1 MTVQITPNGTRGQ
14 KMPARGARIFNALGV
29 RMYKLGANKNQVLL
43 VTKGARS
50 GQERQVSV
58 HRFDEPNGALL
69 VVGSKGGSPTHPAW
83 FINLAKN
90 PDSVW
95 IEIKGKR
102 VKVTPRS
109 LHGEERDQAW
119 KRIVAEA
126 SNFGAYESKTDREI
140 PVVRLTPAA

>member
-14 KMPARGARIFNALGV
+14 KMPARGTSLFNALGV
-29 RMYKLGANKNQVLL
+29 RIHKLGVNKNQVLV
-43 VTKGARS
+43 VTKGAKS
-50 GQERQVSV
+50 GQERVV
-58 HRFDEPNGALL
+58 NVRRFDEPGGAML

-83 FINLAKN
+83 FINIAKN

-95 IEIKGKR
+95 TEVKGKR
-102 VKVTPRS
+102 VKVTPSS
-109 LHGEERDQAW
+109 LHGEERASAW

-126 SNFGAYESKTDREI
+126 PNFGAYETKTDREI